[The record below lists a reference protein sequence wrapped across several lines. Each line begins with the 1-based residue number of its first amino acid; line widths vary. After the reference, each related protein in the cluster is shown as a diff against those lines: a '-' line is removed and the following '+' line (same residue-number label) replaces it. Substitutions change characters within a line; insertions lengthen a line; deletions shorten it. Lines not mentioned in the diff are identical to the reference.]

1 MFLFL
6 ILCLVSF
13 GLVMVYSAGSAFTDQ
28 MYDGDSLRYF
38 KVQLVAAISGLSLM
52 IVVSFLTPEIVVLVS
67 ITNVLENWQVPD
79 S

>member
-13 GLVMVYSAGSAFTDQ
+13 GLVMVYSTGSAFTDQ

-52 IVVSFLTPEIVVLVS
+52 IVVSFIPFLFELT
-67 ITNVLENWQVPD
+67 
-79 S
+79 